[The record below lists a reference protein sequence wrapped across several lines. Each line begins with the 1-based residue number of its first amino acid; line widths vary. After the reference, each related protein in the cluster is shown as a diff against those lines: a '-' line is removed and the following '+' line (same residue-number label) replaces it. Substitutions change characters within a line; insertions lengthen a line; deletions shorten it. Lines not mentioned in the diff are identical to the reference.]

1 MKDIFNKRQRF
12 SIRKFSVGVA
22 SVLIGIALFTPSQ
35 GVLASTENSLPSVE
49 KREAVQPIS
58 DNQNN
63 PSSELDTRDVPI
75 GSTRTTETVTSGDK
89 ENNSLT
95 TRDFVAGEDRSS
107 TPAVRATSNPSEVK
121 KYELTDEYAKQIK
134 AGVIGSEGNKLDS
147 LLLNGPELSPEAY
160 TDNDYLKD
168 KEELYIY
175 EKGGKKYVGYNSH
188 PLLEDTDG
196 DGIIDS
202 KEKPDEKLKWNVSER
217 DMIMFMEL
225 SYRDDNYI
233 DRVLDHK
240 KPLTESEL
248 YKKNGDRRPR
258 YEYMMMNKELGP
270 YWERKKS
277 YHTSSGLDAVLY
289 ETKSDFLYLPNG
301 TAQVLAFRGTS
312 DAKDI
317 KADITL
323 GTGGNPQQGIDAEN
337 IMRELAKDKS
347 ITNLYLTG
355 HSLGGYLVQRAMVE
369 AYQLAY
375 SDSRVM
381 SPKEQLAYRN
391 FYNNVL
397 KKGTTFNAPKVVTS
411 LVSKRDFWQ
420 KGLDSK
426 KIAKSGK
433 LTHYIV
439 DNDST
444 IRKGVSNDSD
454 VVINVGRTSGGHS
467 SRSYFEADMINRRS
481 EFISGKRISLDGTG
495 YQDKKITTIKSVEK
509 VGETAVYSKRGDDI
523 IKSTTVSMKDPDTG
537 QTTKNTLDEVFKK
550 DGVKDKVEV
559 ETIPSPVKYEKDASR
574 EKGQDNITI
583 PGKDGSK
590 TTTTTYTVNPNSG
603 EAIAHVG
610 EPVIVNP
617 TETIVKV
624 AAKDKV
630 VETLIEPAVVYEK
643 DDTRDFG
650 TPDEPREG
658 VKGKSVTTT
667 RYDVNPNNG
676 TVTEHVGKPVVTPA
690 GKTIVKIGAKTKV
703 ERSKDEQGREVINTT
718 TYEVDPKTGKVTP
731 TTVTTYGTK
740 KEPTVEK
747 RVVPSPVVY
756 EKDGTKEKGIEAIT
770 VKGEEGEDTIT
781 TTYKV
786 NPTTGEITPS
796 VGKPVRTKKPTNT
809 IVKVPAKDKV
819 EVRGIPLSKRYVKD
833 ASREKG
839 QDNITIPGK
848 DGSKITTTTYAVN
861 PNNGEVTP
869 NVGEPVIVNPT
880 DTIIKVAA
888 KDKVVY
894 SKDGDNIVKEITT
907 YTVNPTNG
915 NITEHTTKE
924 TFKENGLKDK
934 VEVETIPSPVKYEK
948 DASREKGQDNITVP
962 GKDGSKTTTTTYT
975 VNPINGEAIAHVG
988 EPIIVNPTTTIV
1000 KVAAKDTVVTSKD
1013 GNNIV
1018 KTATSYTVN
1027 PDNGNIIEHTT
1038 KETFKENGLKDKV
1051 EVETIPSPVKYEKDA
1066 SREKGQDNI
1075 TVPGKDGSKT
1085 TTTTYTVNPDN
1096 GEVIPNEVN
1105 PVIVNPTET
1114 IVKVAAKD
1122 KVVETPIEP
1131 EVEYVKDVEK
1141 DFGTPAQ
1148 RTEGERGKTVTTTT
1162 YDVDPKDGHI
1172 TEHVGNPVVTPA
1184 GKTIVK
1190 VGAKTKVERSKDE
1203 QGREVIKTTTYEVDS
1218 ETGKVAP
1225 TTVTTYGTKK
1235 EPTVEKKAVPSPVVY
1250 EKDDTKEKG
1259 TEAITVKGE
1268 DGEDT
1273 ITTTYRV
1280 NPTTGEITPIV
1291 GKPVRTKEP
1300 TNTIVKIPA
1309 KDKVVYSKDGDNV
1322 VKTVTTY
1329 RVEPNTGNIT
1339 EDISVLIS
1347 NEHILES
1354 AKLDIAALL
1363 ITKWVDEDGHD
1374 LKPADVKEPATL
1386 GGANEALEAGEIE
1399 EYVFLRTEKDEEK
1412 HVVKH
1417 IFKKVSSNRL
1427 IGINNHETS
1436 NHETSNHETSNHES
1450 SNQES
1455 SNRETS
1461 NQESSNHESNNPQ
1474 PVQSDDTERE
1484 SEKVTL
1490 NEQVGE
1496 VVSNAL
1502 TKSNDS
1508 QTVLPSTGTESNA
1521 TLASLGL
1528 LGMLSGLGLA
1538 LGKKKED

>member
-22 SVLIGIALFTPSQ
+22 SVLIGVALFTPSQ
-35 GVLASTENSLPSVE
+35 GVLASTENSPSSVE
-49 KREAVQPIS
+49 KREALQPIL

-63 PSSELDTRDVPI
+63 PSSELDTRDVPV
-75 GSTRTTETVTSGDK
+75 GSTRNTELETSGDK
-89 ENNSLT
+89 ANNSLT
-95 TRDFVAGEDRSS
+95 TRAFVAGEDRSS
-107 TPAVRATSNPSEVK
+107 APDVRAASNPSEVK
-121 KYELTDEYAKQIK
+121 KYELTEEDAKKIK

-147 LLLNGPELSPEAY
+147 LLLNGPTLSPEAY

-248 YKKNGDRRPR
+248 YKKNGDSRPR

-289 ETKSDFLYLPNG
+289 ETKSDFSYLPNG

-317 KADITL
+317 GADITL
-323 GTGGNPQQGIDAEN
+323 GTGSNPQQGKDAEN

-381 SPKEQLAYRN
+381 SPKEQQTYRN

-411 LVSKRDFWQ
+411 LVSGRDFWQ

-495 YQDKKITTIKSVEK
+495 YQDKKITTVKSVEK

-537 QTTKNTLDEVFKK
+537 QITKNTLDEVFKK

-574 EKGQDNITI
+574 EKGQDNITV

-590 TTTTTYTVNPNSG
+590 TTTTTYTVNSNSG

-630 VETLIEPAVVYEK
+630 VETPIEPAVVYEK

-658 VKGKSVTTT
+658 AKRKSVTTT

-676 TVTEHVGKPVVTPA
+676 TVTEHVGKPVVIPA
-690 GKTIVKIGAKTKV
+690 GKTIVKVGAKTKV
-703 ERSKDEQGREVINTT
+703 ERSKDEQGREVIKTT
-718 TYEVDPKTGKVTP
+718 TYEVDPKTGKVAP

-756 EKDGTKEKGIEAIT
+756 EKDGTKEKGIEATT

-848 DGSKITTTTYAVN
+848 DGSKTTTTTYIVN

-894 SKDGDNIVKEITT
+894 SKDGDNIVKEVTT

-915 NITEHTTKE
+915 NITENTTKE

-948 DASREKGQDNITVP
+948 DASREKGQDSITVP
-962 GKDGSKTTTTTYT
+962 GKAGSKTTTTTYT
-975 VNPINGEAIAHVG
+975 VNPTNGEAIAHVG
-988 EPIIVNPTTTIV
+988 ESIIVNPTTTIV

-1096 GEVIPNEVN
+1096 GEVISNEVN

-1122 KVVETPIEP
+1122 KVVETLIEP

-1141 DFGTPAQ
+1141 DFGTPDQ

-1162 YDVDPKDGHI
+1162 YDVDPK
-1172 TEHVGNPVVTPA
+1172 
-1184 GKTIVK
+1184 
-1190 VGAKTKVERSKDE
+1190 
-1203 QGREVIKTTTYEVDS
+1203 EVILQNTLVIQWS
-1218 ETGKVAP
+1218 LQL
-1225 TTVTTYGTKK
+1225 
-1235 EPTVEKKAVPSPVVY
+1235 
-1250 EKDDTKEKG
+1250 
-1259 TEAITVKGE
+1259 VK
-1268 DGEDT
+1268 
-1273 ITTTYRV
+1273 
-1280 NPTTGEITPIV
+1280 
-1291 GKPVRTKEP
+1291 
-1300 TNTIVKIPA
+1300 
-1309 KDKVVYSKDGDNV
+1309 
-1322 VKTVTTY
+1322 
-1329 RVEPNTGNIT
+1329 
-1339 EDISVLIS
+1339 
-1347 NEHILES
+1347 
-1354 AKLDIAALL
+1354 
-1363 ITKWVDEDGHD
+1363 
-1374 LKPADVKEPATL
+1374 
-1386 GGANEALEAGEIE
+1386 
-1399 EYVFLRTEKDEEK
+1399 
-1412 HVVKH
+1412 
-1417 IFKKVSSNRL
+1417 
-1427 IGINNHETS
+1427 
-1436 NHETSNHETSNHES
+1436 
-1450 SNQES
+1450 Q
-1455 SNRETS
+1455 
-1461 NQESSNHESNNPQ
+1461 
-1474 PVQSDDTERE
+1474 
-1484 SEKVTL
+1484 
-1490 NEQVGE
+1490 
-1496 VVSNAL
+1496 
-1502 TKSNDS
+1502 
-1508 QTVLPSTGTESNA
+1508 
-1521 TLASLGL
+1521 
-1528 LGMLSGLGLA
+1528 
-1538 LGKKKED
+1538 